1 MQAAGVVEPV
11 GVFLKQYVMNSID
24 GKVVLDRKEA
34 AKFLSL
40 SVRFVDQLASNGQ
53 LKRIKIGSKTLFRVS
68 DLHQLISQHVC
79 EETPNQKPKKTTQD
93 DEE

>member
-1 MQAAGVVEPV
+1 MQAAGVVQPV

-68 DLHQLISQHVC
+68 DLHQLISQHDC

>member
-1 MQAAGVVEPV
+1 
-11 GVFLKQYVMNSID
+11 MNNETVRIT
-24 GKVVLDRKEA
+24 VTRKEA

-68 DLHQLISQHVC
+68 DLHQLISQHIC
-79 EETPNQKPKKTTQD
+79 EETPNQKPRKTTR
-93 DEE
+93 DEKE